1 MKQFINYAHR
11 GASAYAPE
19 NTMVAFKKALVMGAD
34 GIELDL
40 QETKDKKIVIFHDE
54 IIDKKSNGKGRIKD
68 YTFEE
73 LYNLDFGS
81 WFSNEYKG
89 EHIVLFEDFAKE
101 FLKKDLVFAIEL
113 KDIGYEQEVLNII
126 KEYSNIN
133 NIYITS
139 FKYEVLNNIRKI
151 DKNIKISWLIKEKIN
166 KENINKLLKINANQ
180 ICPKATKVTSKDIAL
195 ANASGIGVRLWG
207 VKDEEIMGKVY
218 TLNTEGMTV
227 DFPDKLNKLM
237 NISSLK

>member
-19 NTMVAFKKALVMGAD
+19 NTMVAFKKALEMGAD

-68 YTFEE
+68 YTYEE

-126 KEYSNIN
+126 KKYSNIN

>member
-19 NTMVAFKKALVMGAD
+19 NTMVAFKKALEMGAD

-180 ICPKATKVTSKDIAL
+180 IYPKATKVTSKDIAL

>member
-11 GASAYAPE
+11 GASAYVPE
-19 NTMVAFKKALVMGAD
+19 NTMVAFKKALEMGAD

-68 YTFEE
+68 YTYEE

-126 KEYSNIN
+126 KKYSNIN

>member
-1 MKQFINYAHR
+1 MFRLQQDILFCKLVYTYLQILYNRTFCFINTY
-11 GASAYAPE
+11 E
-19 NTMVAFKKALVMGAD
+19 
-34 GIELDL
+34 
-40 QETKDKKIVIFHDE
+40 
-54 IIDKKSNGKGRIKD
+54 KSGH
-68 YTFEE
+68 F
-73 LYNLDFGS
+73 
-81 WFSNEYKG
+81 
-89 EHIVLFEDFAKE
+89 VL
-101 FLKKDLVFAIEL
+101 LIT
-113 KDIGYEQEVLNII
+113 
-126 KEYSNIN
+126 
-133 NIYITS
+133 YITS

>member
-19 NTMVAFKKALVMGAD
+19 NTMVAFKKALEMGAD

-180 ICPKATKVTSKDIAL
+180 ICPKATKVTSKNIAL

>member
-11 GASAYAPE
+11 GASAYVPE
-19 NTMVAFKKALVMGAD
+19 NTMVAFKKALEMGAD

>member
-1 MKQFINYAHR
+1 MKKFINYAHR

-68 YTFEE
+68 YTYEE

-126 KEYSNIN
+126 KKYSNIN

-207 VKDEEIMGKVY
+207 VNNKEIMGKVY